1 MNIHV
6 LLAVFRRNFVSY
18 FANPTGYVFI
28 CLFVLLGAI
37 AAFWVPEFF
46 ANNLA
51 NLDQLGY
58 WLPFIMLV
66 YIPTITMGIWA
77 DERKQGTDELLLT
90 IPAGDF
96 DIVLGKYL
104 AALAI
109 FSVSLLFSLVCNYL
123 VLNNLA
129 STSVYVALS
138 PQLDLGLFLGNYVGY
153 WLVGLAM
160 LGIGLV
166 ASFLTSNVTI
176 GFVLGVLF
184 NTPLVFLSRAD
195 AVFGT
200 FGQDAVQAVKRWSV
214 GQQLYDFSRGVL
226 SLSSFAYFFTIVAV
240 TLYAS
245 MILIGRRHWFVGG
258 RRWLLSAHFL
268 VRLAAL
274 VIAAGGIVAVFR
286 YHDVRADVTSEKLSS
301 LSPKTRELVA
311 KIDPKYPVV
320 LEAFISPS
328 VPEAYVQTRLN
339 LLSILE
345 ELQSVGGKKV
355 QVKIHD
361 ADRFGSDVAMA
372 GATLA
377 EKRYGIKPR
386 QVASLNHGTFSTD
399 NIYLHVAGRCGVRP
413 IPVTFIDRDTP
424 VEYELAR
431 SICTASE
438 QKRMKLGILT
448 TDAPLYGTFNFQSTA
463 PPQNW
468 PIVEEL
474 EKQYDVVRID
484 PTKPITEKLDVLL
497 AVQPSAMG
505 ETEMSY
511 FIEAIKSGI
520 PTAIFEDPAPV
531 FANVPATSSP
541 RQPPG
546 GGMNPFMQMPA
557 PPKADNTRLWNLL
570 GVDFATDQPRYP
582 GVQVVWQ
589 SYNPYPKIPDFTKVT
604 EYVFVDTS
612 CGAKEP
618 FNPNDPISAGL
629 QQVMFPFPGFIAK
642 QNVSNLKFTPLV
654 TTSEKTGMVLY
665 RSLAQ
670 QMNPYGANEE
680 PVLVP
685 TNLPYVLAAHIQGK
699 VKTAPD
705 EEVPFDPSKNKKK
718 TPKQPIESN
727 INVVLVADIDM
738 LTQAFFVL
746 REQGD
751 RPEIGVHFQFDNVT
765 FVLNALDQLAG
776 ENRFLDI
783 RKRRRTH
790 RVLARVEER
799 TKDVKKSAADS
810 RERLS
815 KQFDE
820 MEKKEQKAIDD
831 KIADLQG
838 RKNVNEQ
845 QMATEVSMMMQD
857 LSRQKKAALAK
868 LREEKDREVNKIEM
882 DQSMKVRRVQFE
894 YKLWA
899 VLLPPIPPL
908 LVAFF
913 VFIHRR
919 VREREGVAQSR
930 LR

>member
-58 WLPFIMLV
+58 WLPFIMLI

-129 STSVYVALS
+129 STTPTIAMV
-138 PQLDLGLFLGNYVGY
+138 PRLDFGLFLGNYVGY

-166 ASFLTSNVTI
+166 ASFLTSNLTI

-226 SLSSFAYFFTIVAV
+226 SLSSFAYFLMILAV

-258 RRWLLSAHFL
+258 RRWLLTGHFL

-274 VIAAGGIVAVFR
+274 VVAAAGIVAVFR
-286 YHDVRADVTSEKLSS
+286 YHDARLDVTSERLSS
-301 LSPKTRELVA
+301 LSLKTRDLVA
-311 KIDPKYPVV
+311 KIDPKFPVV

-328 VPEAYVQTRLN
+328 VPETYVQTRLN

-355 QVKIHD
+355 QVNIHD
-361 ADRFGSDVAMA
+361 ADRFGSDAAMA

-377 EKRYGIKPR
+377 ETRYGIKPR
-386 QVASLNHGTFSTD
+386 QVASMNHGAYSVD
-399 NIYLHVAGRCGVRP
+399 NIYLYMAGRCGVRP

-424 VEYELAR
+424 IEYELAR

-438 QKRMKLGILT
+438 QKRLKLGVLT
-448 TDAPLYGTFNFQSTA
+448 TDAPLYGTFNFQTMA

-484 PTKPITEKLDVLL
+484 PSKPITEKLDVLL
-497 AVQPSAMG
+497 AVQPSATG
-505 ETEMSY
+505 ETEMSN
-511 FIEAIKSGI
+511 FIEAIKSGV

-531 FANVPATSSP
+531 FANVPATSAP
-541 RQPPG
+541 RQAPG

-557 PPKADNTRLWNLL
+557 PPKADNTRLWDLL
-570 GVDFATDQPRYP
+570 GVDFATEQPKFP

-589 SYNPYPKIPDFTKVT
+589 AYNPYPKIPDFSKML
-604 EYVFVDTS
+604 EYVFIDTS

-618 FNPNDPISAGL
+618 FASNDPITAGL
-629 QQVMFPFPGFIAK
+629 QQLMFPFPGYIAK
-642 QNVSNLKFTPLV
+642 KNISDLKFTPLV
-654 TTSEKTGMVLY
+654 TTSETTGTVLY

-670 QMNPYGANEE
+670 QMSPYGAIEE

-685 TNLPYVLAAHIQGK
+685 TGLPYVLAAHIQGK
-699 VKTAPD
+699 VRTAPSLD
-705 EEVPFDPSKNKKK
+705 DPFKPEKKGDAK
-718 TPKQPIESN
+718 KPVESN

-765 FVLNALDQLAG
+765 FVLNVLDELAG
-776 ENRFLDI
+776 EKRFLDI
-783 RKRRRTH
+783 RKRRRIH

-815 KQFDE
+815 KKFDE
-820 MEKKEQKAIDD
+820 MEQKEQKAIDD
-831 KIADLQG
+831 KISELKG

-845 QMATEVSMMMQD
+845 EMSIEVGMMMQD
-857 LSRQKKAALAK
+857 LSRQKKATLAK
-868 LREEKDREVNKIEM
+868 LRDEKDREVNKIEM

-908 LVAFF
+908 LVALF

-919 VREREGVAQSR
+919 VREREGVARSR

>member
-6 LLAVFRRNFVSY
+6 LLAVFRQNFVSY

-58 WLPFIMLV
+58 WLPFIMLI

-90 IPAGDF
+90 IPAADF

-104 AALAI
+104 AAAAI

-129 STSVYVALS
+129 STSPTIAIV
-138 PQLDLGLFLGNYVGY
+138 PRLDLGLFLGNYVGY

-166 ASFLTSNVTI
+166 ASFLTSNATI

-240 TLYAS
+240 ALYAS

-258 RRWLLSAHFL
+258 RRWLRTGHFL

-274 VIAAGGIVAVFR
+274 VVAAGGIVAVFR
-286 YHDVRADVTSEKLSS
+286 YHDARLDVTSERLNS
-301 LSPKTRELVA
+301 LSQKTRDLVA
-311 KIDPKYPVV
+311 KIDPKFPVV
-320 LEAFISPS
+320 LEAFISPT
-328 VPEAYVQTRLN
+328 VPEAYVQTQLN
-339 LLSILE
+339 LRAILD
-345 ELQSVGGKKV
+345 ELKSLGNV
-355 QVKIHD
+355 QVKIYD
-361 ADRFGSDVAMA
+361 ADRFGSDAAMS

-377 EKRYGIKPR
+377 ETRYGIKPR
-386 QVASLNHGTFSTD
+386 QVASMNNGQYASD
-399 NIYLHVAGRCGVRP
+399 NIYLYVAGRCGVRP

-438 QKRMKLGILT
+438 QKRLKLGILT
-448 TDAPLYGTFNFQSTA
+448 TDAPLYGTFNIQTMT

-474 EKQYDVVRID
+474 EKQYDVVRVD
-484 PTKPITEKLDVLL
+484 PSKPITEKLAVLL

-505 ETEMSY
+505 ETEMSN

-520 PTAIFEDPAPV
+520 PTAIFEDPFPALA
-531 FANVPATSSP
+531 FASVPATSAP

-546 GGMNPFMQMPA
+546 GGMNPFMQMPP
-557 PPKADNTRLWNLL
+557 PPKADSTRLWDLL
-570 GVDFATDQPRYP
+570 GVDFATDQPRFP

-589 SYNPYPKIPDFTKVT
+589 AYNPYPKIADFDKVQ
-604 EYVFVDTS
+604 EYVFIDAS

-618 FNPNDPISAGL
+618 FAANDPISSGL
-629 QQVMFPFPGFIAK
+629 QQLMFPFPGYIAK
-642 QNVSNLKFTPLV
+642 RNVSELKFTPLV
-654 TTSEKTGMVLY
+654 TTSDKTGTVLY

-670 QMNPYGANEE
+670 QQGPYGVAEE
-680 PVLVP
+680 PVLVS
-685 TNLPYVLAAHIQGK
+685 TGLSYVLAAHIQGK
-699 VKTAPD
+699 VRTAPSMD
-705 EEVPFDPSKNKKK
+705 DPFDPNKNKRADAKK
-718 TPKQPIESN
+718 PAESN
-727 INVVLVADIDM
+727 INVVLTADIDM
-738 LTQAFFVL
+738 LTQAFFIL

-751 RPEIGVHFQFDNVT
+751 QLGAHFQFDNVT
-765 FVLNALDQLAG
+765 FVLNALDELAG
-776 ENRFLDI
+776 EQRFLDI
-783 RKRRRTH
+783 RKRRRAH
-790 RVLARVEER
+790 RVLARVEDR
-799 TKDVKKSAADS
+799 TKDVKKQAAES
-810 RERLS
+810 RKSLS
-815 KQFDE
+815 KKFEE
-820 MEKKEQKAIDD
+820 MEQKEQKTIDD
-831 KIADLQG
+831 KIAELQG

-845 QMATEVSMMMQD
+845 QMAIEVGMMMQD
-857 LSRQKKAALAK
+857 LSRQKQATLAK

-882 DQSMKVRRVQFE
+882 DQSMKVRQVQFE

-919 VREREGVAQSR
+919 VREREGVARSR